1 MVTPNILQMRKIK
14 VLQRVLQQAEQ
25 SIDMEMVEY
34 VISVLEVTAI

>member
-34 VISVLEVTAI
+34 VISVLEVKAI